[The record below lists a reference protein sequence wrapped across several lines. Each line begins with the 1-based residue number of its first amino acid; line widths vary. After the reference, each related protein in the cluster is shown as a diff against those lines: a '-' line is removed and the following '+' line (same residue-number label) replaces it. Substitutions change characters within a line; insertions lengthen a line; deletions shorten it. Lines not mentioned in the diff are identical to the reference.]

1 MIGYAFLH
9 MLSWLLFG
17 EDSTMEYE
25 KRKRFIVN
33 LVYGGLI
40 VLLAYITV
48 RYGLGL
54 LAPFLLAFVIAFLLK
69 RPAKFLSVKFKL
81 PYKPIVLLFVL
92 VFYSTIAVLIV
103 LLGVKIVSS
112 AAGFI
117 SNLPSIYTSQI
128 EPSLSL
134 FFNKI
139 EHAVSRMD
147 PAFVETLNNSFTEFI
162 RSLGELITGLS
173 VKALGIISGYA
184 TSLPILFVKILL
196 MIISTFFIAGDYD
209 VLAGFVMRQFS
220 GKTRELI
227 VRIKEYVVGTL
238 FVCIR
243 SYALIMSI
251 TFVELSI
258 GLTVIG
264 VPNSIMIAL
273 LIALFDILPVL
284 GTGGIMIPW
293 TVITAI
299 QGNYVLALGLLVV
312 YLTITVVRNIIEP
325 KIVGSQIG
333 LHPIVTL
340 MSIFVGAQLFGV
352 VGLFGLPI
360 MLSLLRHL
368 NDTGAI
374 KLFK

>member
-1 MIGYAFLH
+1 
-9 MLSWLLFG
+9 
-17 EDSTMEYE
+17 MEYE

-40 VLLAYITV
+40 VLLAYITI

-69 RPAKFLSVKFKL
+69 RPAKFLSVKFRL

-92 VFYSTIAVLIV
+92 VFYSTIAVIIV

-117 SNLPSIYTSQI
+117 SNLPTIYTAQI
-128 EPSLSL
+128 EPSLSS

-139 EHAVSRMD
+139 EHAVYRMD
-147 PAFVETLNNSFTEFI
+147 PAFVETLNNSFTEFV
-162 RSLGELITGLS
+162 RSLGELVTGLS

-184 TSLPILFVKILL
+184 TTLPIQFIKILL
-196 MIISTFFIAGDYD
+196 MVISTFFIAGDYD
-209 VLAGFVMRQFS
+209 ALAGFVMRQFS

-227 VRIKEYVVGTL
+227 LRIKEYVVGTL

-264 VPNSIMIAL
+264 VPNSIMIAF
-273 LIALFDILPVL
+273 LIAIFDVLPVL

-360 MLSLLRHL
+360 LLSLLRHL
-368 NDTGAI
+368 NDTGTI